1 MTQRRASSD
10 DHLPDPAHD
19 DKWDIDRSPV
29 FGYSSPA
36 GSATTGSALPA
47 RSTTVTGWRR
57 WGRSPWA
64 LPVLVAVIVALVG
77 VASLRA
83 ARSTATADLQL
94 AEQLASLRVGT
105 TQLLQGTGNLQQ
117 DTQGRLLLPLQ
128 AEVRNDGDAPVTMTV
143 LATSTDHA
151 VLASA
156 QALPALASGAS
167 GQLQW
172 TLAVD
177 CSAVPSA
184 AENTAALNQALRAST
199 TSPTQW
205 LDLQVATGDQSGDD
219 ATQQDRQQG
228 QGQGQDQGQT
238 RRYFTADA
246 PGSDV
251 AYLLPFACDPT
262 AVPGE

>member
-1 MTQRRASSD
+1 
-10 DHLPDPAHD
+10 
-19 DKWDIDRSPV
+19 
-29 FGYSSPA
+29 
-36 GSATTGSALPA
+36 
-47 RSTTVTGWRR
+47 
-57 WGRSPWA
+57 
-64 LPVLVAVIVALVG
+64 VALVG
-77 VASLRA
+77 GASLRA
-83 ARSTATADLQL
+83 ARSTAAADLQL

-117 DTQGRLLLPLQ
+117 DTQGRLLVPLQ
-128 AEVRNDGDAPVTMTV
+128 AEVRNDGDAPVTVTV
-143 LATSTDHA
+143 LATSTQHA

-156 QALPALASGAS
+156 QALPALAGGAS

-172 TLAVD
+172 TVAVN
-177 CSAVPSA
+177 CSAVPGA
-184 AENTAALNQALRAST
+184 AENTAALNQALRTST

-205 LDLQVATGDQSGDD
+205 LDLQVVTGDQVTDEV
-219 ATQQDRQQG
+219 TQQDRQQG
-228 QGQGQDQGQT
+228 QRQDQGQT

>member
-1 MTQRRASSD
+1 M
-10 DHLPDPAHD
+10 PDPAHD
-19 DKWDIDRSPV
+19 DEWDVDESP
-29 FGYSSPA
+29 SPGHPSTP
-36 GSATTGSALPA
+36 GSATTDGAVPAL
-47 RSTTVTGWRR
+47 STTATAGRR
-57 WGRSPWA
+57 RGHSPWA
-64 LPVLVAVIVALVG
+64 LPVLVAVITALIG
-77 VASLRA
+77 GAGLRA
-83 ARSTATADLQL
+83 ARSAATHDLQL

-105 TQLLQGTGNLQQ
+105 TQVLQGTDNLQR
-117 DTQGRLLLPLQ
+117 DAQGRLVVPLQ
-128 AEVRNDGDAPVTMTV
+128 AEVRNDGDAPVTVTV
-143 LATSTDHA
+143 LATSTQHA

-156 QALPALASGAS
+156 QALPALAGGAS

-172 TLAVD
+172 TVAVD

-184 AENTAALNQALRAST
+184 ADNTAALNQALRIST

-205 LDLQVATGDQSGDD
+205 LDLRVATDDQTGDD
-219 ATQQDRQQG
+219 VTQQDRQQG

-262 AVPGE
+262 AVPGG